1 MRAICMDTAQG
12 RMLVLAGSAVDHAQ
26 LAGIFRA
33 LSQSE
38 SKTPISLDQIGLLS
52 ENSDTAISIIGSS
65 ASRGGLALTD
75 SEALWRLSADKMID
89 FAELLLVLAVTDGPG
104 HQYLDTDNDAMIVKA
119 SKDEYPLLPGP

>member
-1 MRAICMDTAQG
+1 MDTAQG

-38 SKTPISLDQIGLLS
+38 SKTPISLGQIGLLS
-52 ENSDTAISIIGSS
+52 ENSDTAISIIGSN

-75 SEALWRLSADKMID
+75 SEALWRLSADRMID

-104 HQYLDTDNDAMIVKA
+104 HQYLDADNDAMIVKA

>member
-38 SKTPISLDQIGLLS
+38 SKTPISLGQIGLLS
-52 ENSDTAISIIGSS
+52 ENSDTAISIIGSN

-75 SEALWRLSADKMID
+75 SEALWRLSADRMID

-104 HQYLDTDNDAMIVKA
+104 HQYLDADNDAMIVKA